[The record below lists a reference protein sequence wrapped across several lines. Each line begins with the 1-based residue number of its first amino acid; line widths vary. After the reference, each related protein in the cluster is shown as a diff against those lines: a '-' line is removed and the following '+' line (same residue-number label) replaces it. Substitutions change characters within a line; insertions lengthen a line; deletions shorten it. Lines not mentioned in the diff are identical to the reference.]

1 MFLSQKYDV
10 HCGCGIFFGWSS
22 NVEKQPRQRPYSWA
36 GASDE
41 TFGWVGLLLTYAHT
55 HIYPYRHSQCLMY
68 PKIGYGIFPK
78 QMIVDWRVKNQF
90 RIMNYYTP
98 IWSCHPLRI
107 RARRAELEARAP
119 PVPTPSRSG
128 RTIYVLSINTK
139 IGVFSFLH
147 IKNPINYIMRSMS
160 SISQSR

>member
-1 MFLSQKYDV
+1 MRDIFWLIRQCRKTAQAKTVQLSWSKRWDV
-10 HCGCGIFFGWSS
+10 WLSRALIDLC
-22 NVEKQPRQRPYSWA
+22 
-36 GASDE
+36 
-41 TFGWVGLLLTYAHT
+41 THT

-90 RIMNYYTP
+90 RIMNDYTP